1 MIRKYREGI
10 KRTLCFFLTAG
21 VFLGGFFHPAFA
33 GEVPEK
39 ETEKLAVFSEEEIE
53 WIAEICDRR
62 ASVTGDKDSGNKS
75 PGNRMCGSNQ
85 P

>member
-39 ETEKLAVFSEEEIE
+39 ETEKLAVFSGRESQ
-53 WIAEICDRR
+53 CHRR
-62 ASVTGDKDSGNKS
+62 QRFRKQKS
-75 PGNRMCGSNQ
+75 RKQNVWK
-85 P
+85 

>member
-39 ETEKLAVFSEEEIE
+39 ETEKLAVFSEE
-53 WIAEICDRR
+53 
-62 ASVTGDKDSGNKS
+62 
-75 PGNRMCGSNQ
+75 
-85 P
+85 

>member
-53 WIAEICDRR
+53 WIAE
-62 ASVTGDKDSGNKS
+62 KDSGNKS